1 MPTLCELRVEAKKK
15 GITGISNMTKSALEA
30 FMKTGKKKPDK
41 PVRTTKATKKEESK
55 KEEPKEEP
63 KKTTIKIKPKPKKK
77 KEEKKPE
84 PPKLLQMKEIK
95 EIEPDRKSIEE
106 LKKNNTLGKL
116 EKLRDKIDKLVK
128 GEGTQGDEKKNAQ
141 KKLDILKKAVK
152 EKRKDMADARKA
164 KKDKK

>member
-41 PVRTTKATKKEESK
+41 PVRSTKEES
-55 KEEPKEEP
+55 KEEP
-63 KKTTIKIKPKPKKK
+63 KKTTIKIKKEKKEK

-84 PPKLLQMKEIK
+84 PPKLLEMKEIK
-95 EIEPDRKSIEE
+95 EIEPDRKSIDE
-106 LKKNNTLGKL
+106 LKKNNTIGKL
-116 EKLRDKIDKLVK
+116 EKLRDKIDRLVK
-128 GEGTQGDEKKNAQ
+128 GGGTQGDEKKNAE
-141 KKLDILKKAVK
+141 KKLDILKKAIK

>member
-41 PVRTTKATKKEESK
+41 PVRSTKETKKEES
-55 KEEPKEEP
+55 KEEP
-63 KKTTIKIKPKPKKK
+63 KKTTIKIKKQKKEM

-95 EIEPDRKSIEE
+95 EIEPDRKSIDE
-106 LKKNNTLGKL
+106 LKKNNTIGKL
-116 EKLRDKIDKLVK
+116 EKLRDKIDRLVK
-128 GEGTQGDEKKNAQ
+128 GEGTKGDEKKTAE

>member
-41 PVRTTKATKKEESK
+41 PVRSTKETKA
-55 KEEPKEEP
+55 KEEPKKEEP